1 MGIFIGLIAS
11 LVVATLLVV
20 SLKILFQQKAL
31 PGIVE
36 QRLDIALEVELIV
49 DAIERFANNE
59 RPR

>member
-1 MGIFIGLIAS
+1 MGI
-11 LVVATLLVV
+11 LVV